1 LTPGSAASAPDVPAP
16 PSLSDTPDQDTAL
29 NPDFT
34 GDHAKNRV
42 LHVNTRWFKYGTDD
56 KAHASALVLSALLLL
71 SALFLA
77 VVGMIVSFSGHE
89 QKWLDTLLT
98 WIGNAFL
105 FTSGIAVGKSGK
117 ESATPSAN

>member
-1 LTPGSAASAPDVPAP
+1 VILAVPP
-16 PSLSDTPDQDTAL
+16 PPQSISDTPDQDTAL

-34 GDHAKNRV
+34 GDHARNRI

-56 KAHASALVLSALLLL
+56 KAHASAMVLSALLLL

-77 VVGMIVSFSGHE
+77 LIGAAASYSGHE
-89 QKWLDTLLT
+89 MKWLDTIVT

-105 FTSGIAVGKSGK
+105 FTSGIAVGKGGK
-117 ESATPSAN
+117 DSSPPQT